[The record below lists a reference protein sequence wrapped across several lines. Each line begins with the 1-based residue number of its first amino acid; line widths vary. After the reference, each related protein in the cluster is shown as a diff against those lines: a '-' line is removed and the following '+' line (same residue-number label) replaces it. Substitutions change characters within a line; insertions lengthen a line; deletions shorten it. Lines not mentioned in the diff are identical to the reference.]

1 MKKIA
6 LLVILV
12 FSAYAY
18 VDKNAASIPMSLT
31 NPASALSALSDAF
44 NNKTSNIQVEGIGVV
59 VHLFPDDRRG
69 SKHQKFILKL
79 SSGQTVLISHNISL
93 AARIN
98 SLKKGDMV
106 NFYGEYEWNP
116 KGGVVHWTHRD
127 PTGKHRDG
135 WLKHN
140 GLIFQ

>member
-44 NNKTSNIQVEGIGVV
+44 NNKTSNIQVEGIEVV
-59 VHLFPDDRRG
+59 VHLFPGDRKG

>member
-44 NNKTSNIQVEGIGVV
+44 NNKTNNIQVEGIEVV
-59 VHLFPDDRRG
+59 VHLFPGDRKG
-69 SKHQKFILKL
+69 SKH
-79 SSGQTVLISHNISL
+79 
-93 AARIN
+93 
-98 SLKKGDMV
+98 
-106 NFYGEYEWNP
+106 
-116 KGGVVHWTHRD
+116 
-127 PTGKHRDG
+127 
-135 WLKHN
+135 
-140 GLIFQ
+140 